1 MNGAE
6 ALTNLIALA
15 DDAIKEDGVL
25 IIGGGVQQ
33 LEDVKTAA
41 AVCTA
46 MLNTMMP
53 IARWRAFV
61 QIDEV
66 ITNLKKG
73 GTDLKVQ
80 REEYTICSV
89 SIAGIKNGLLS
100 LAFDDLPVHVSL
112 WEQKATGADMVS
124 AYQGK
129 TKAQQYRVF
138 LRSLDHFEKA
148 EPDTMQ

>member
-6 ALTNLIALA
+6 ALTTLISLA
-15 DDAIKEDGVL
+15 DDHLKDLGEPTDAKDQAWQERI
-25 IIGGGVQQ
+25 Q
-33 LEDVKTAA
+33 TAA
-41 AVCTA
+41 AVCNA

-66 ITNLKKG
+66 PSKKG
-73 GTDLKVQ
+73 GSDLKVT

-100 LAFDDLPVHVSL
+100 LGIEDLPVNVSL
-112 WEQKATGADMVS
+112 WEQRATGADMVS
-124 AYQGK
+124 GYQGK
-129 TKAQQYRVF
+129 TKSQQYRIF